1 MIEPREVADA
11 IAARDASARLLG
23 IDLIAVGAGT
33 AQTRL
38 VVRPDMDNGH
48 GVCHGGIIFTLADA
62 AMAYACNSY
71 NETTMATAAAVDFVN
86 PGQVGSTLTA
96 TATETV
102 LRGRSGVYDVT
113 VVDDD
118 DTVVAIFR
126 GRVRRV
132 GGQNVPDTEA

>member
-1 MIEPREVADA
+1 MIEPQQVADA
-11 IAARDASARLLG
+11 IAERDASARLLG
-23 IDLIAVGAGT
+23 IELIAVGAGT

-62 AMAYACNSY
+62 AMAYACNSR

-113 VVDDD
+113 VADDSG
-118 DTVVAIFR
+118 TVVAIFR

-132 GGQNVPDTEA
+132 GGQNVPDTDA

>member
-1 MIEPREVADA
+1 MIEPQQVADA
-11 IAARDASARLLG
+11 IAERDASARLLG
-23 IDLIAVGAGT
+23 IELIAVGAGT

-62 AMAYACNSY
+62 AMAYACNSR
-71 NETTMATAAAVDFVN
+71 NETTMATAAAVDLVN

-96 TATETV
+96 TATATV
-102 LRGRSGVYDVT
+102 LRGRSGVSDVT
-113 VVDDD
+113 VADDSG
-118 DTVVAIFR
+118 TVVAIFR

-132 GGQNVPDTEA
+132 GGQNVPDTDA